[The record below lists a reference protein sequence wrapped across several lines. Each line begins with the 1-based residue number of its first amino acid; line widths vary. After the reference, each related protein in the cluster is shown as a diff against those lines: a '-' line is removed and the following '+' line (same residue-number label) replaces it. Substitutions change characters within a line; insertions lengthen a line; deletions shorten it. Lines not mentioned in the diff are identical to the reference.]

1 MAQASGIGRSSLGA
15 ADCEKLD
22 CSPLNGGAF
31 IIQPFLAPFRILIVE
46 DDDFVAIIH
55 EDFVEQYGCASCVRR
70 RSVAET
76 LGSLDIYRPHLVLLD
91 IALKRTTPDFQ
102 IADALTLRGMPF
114 IFCSALSRK
123 VIPERHQTRPFV
135 SKPFYDWVMVG
146 AMHAALGLAMPA

>member
-1 MAQASGIGRSSLGA
+1 M
-15 ADCEKLD
+15 
-22 CSPLNGGAF
+22 
-31 IIQPFLAPFRILIVE
+31 IQPFLAPFRILIVE
-46 DDDFVAIIH
+46 DDDFVAITH
-55 EDFVEQYGCASCVRR
+55 EDFVELHGCLSCVRR

-102 IADALTLRGMPF
+102 IADALALRGMPF